1 MLAVAPAILTSFR
14 TNRRRGV
21 TVYPKRESESFLRM
35 PPSKRRPLHFTDQSW
50 SQSHPELPG
59 HGNKEQWLAQSC
71 KWPSSCHE
79 LLLTMKKIELVLCPK
94 AVDYPMDKSSAL
106 SSSQSTCMSPRNSL
120 RESWGYGW
128 LGYQSGVSVTPG
140 LWAARQT
147 LKPRHGPWPCDS
159 SPLPFRA
166 LTAHAEDWGLSEDAS
181 PLLWE
186 GKVLEGKSIVPIWAS
201 VFKDVSG

>member
-1 MLAVAPAILTSFR
+1 MALKF
-14 TNRRRGV
+14 
-21 TVYPKRESESFLRM
+21 
-35 PPSKRRPLHFTDQSW
+35 HW
-50 SQSHPELPG
+50 PELVTQPPRTA
-59 HGNKEQWLAQSC
+59 KAWKQWLAQSC
-71 KWPSSCHE
+71 KWPLSCHE
-79 LLLTMKKIELVLCPK
+79 LLLNVKKIELVLCPK
-94 AVDYPMDKSSAL
+94 AVDYSMDKSSAL

-147 LKPRHGPWPCDS
+147 LKPRHGLWPYDT

-186 GKVLEGKSIVPIWAS
+186 GKVLEGIVSIWAS